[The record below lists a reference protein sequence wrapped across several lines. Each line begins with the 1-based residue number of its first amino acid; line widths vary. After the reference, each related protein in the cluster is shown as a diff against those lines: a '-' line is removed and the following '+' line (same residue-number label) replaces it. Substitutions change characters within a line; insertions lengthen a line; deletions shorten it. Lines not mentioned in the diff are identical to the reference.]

1 MTNGITRP
9 NKTPAAD
16 KTPDAAPYDEV
27 GDTAPAKLLL
37 PGHNIWRLAKAAR
50 AAVLI
55 DAARYYGALRASLRG
70 ARRSIYIVGWD
81 VDSRTR
87 LVGETGSVD
96 DGLPEALGDFLDAL
110 VRRNPALQIR
120 ILLWDYS
127 VFFADEREPL
137 PALALRWKRLPQID
151 LCLDATVP
159 LGAAHHQKIVV
170 VDDNIAFCGGL
181 DLTVRRWDDRQ
192 HRADNPLR
200 CDPAGRSYAP
210 FHDVQIM
217 VDGSAAAALADLV
230 RARWQQAACEA
241 PPPAAPASDIW
252 PADIAADFHKIDVGI
267 ARTVP
272 AVEDRAEVR
281 EVEQLFVDMI
291 GTARHSLYIESQY
304 LTLTPI
310 AAAIARQ
317 LTANPGLEVVIACP
331 RSYHGVMERQAM
343 LPGRSEF
350 IRLLEDS
357 EAAKRWLVLAPRAAA
372 DPSVDV
378 SLHSKVMIV
387 DDRYLR
393 IGSANLC
400 NRSMAI
406 DSECD
411 VVLTAPDTAAFAGF
425 RQIRLGLIAE
435 HCGCSITA
443 LEAAI
448 ARRGSLIQA
457 IHTIIARTH
466 RAHVISAE
474 EERPV
479 MPMLKSIADPER
491 PIGIQHLIAPVSS
504 WISGRKATW
513 AFTTALLVGFCALT
527 AAWGFTPIG
536 DGEDVAALENSLIA
550 PDNPW
555 AGLVIVATFVLG
567 GFVAFP
573 LLVLIVATVA
583 MFGLWPG
590 LAYAAAGAMA
600 SAVATYA
607 IGRWLGNRALRR
619 FFGPRL
625 NRISA
630 AFLERGVMAVT
641 IIRLIPGAPYTLVNL
656 AAGALRIHPVDYVI
670 GTALGL
676 APDFAVMALLG
687 RQVMDVIR
695 DPTPLGLLA
704 LFALLLLSIG
714 LSFGLQQI
722 IDGWRKRNA

>member
-1 MTNGITRP
+1 MDSI
-9 NKTPAAD
+9 A
-16 KTPDAAPYDEV
+16 
-27 GDTAPAKLLL
+27 DTAPYTHEVGVIAPGELMS
-37 PGHNIWRLAKAAR
+37 PGHNIWRKAR
-50 AAVLI
+50 ADRAKVLV
-55 DAARYYGALRASLRG
+55 DAATYYGALRIALQE
-70 ARRSIYIVGWD
+70 ARHSIHIVGWD

-87 LVGETGSVD
+87 LVGESGVPD
-96 DGLPEALGDFLDAL
+96 DDLPAELGDFLDAL
-110 VRRNPALQIR
+110 VRRRPQLQIR

-137 PALALRWKRLPQID
+137 PELALRWKRLPQID

-159 LGAAHHQKIVV
+159 LGAAHHQKIVII
-170 VDDNIAFCGGL
+170 DDNLAFCGGL
-181 DLTVRRWDDRQ
+181 DLTIRRWDDRT
-192 HRADNPLR
+192 HRVGNELR
-200 CDPAGRSYAP
+200 HDPSGKPYPP
-210 FHDVQIM
+210 FHDVQAM
-217 VDGSAAAALADLV
+217 VDGPAAEALADLV
-230 RARWQQAACEA
+230 RLRWQRAACEA
-241 PPPAAPASDIW
+241 PALSAPGASKW
-252 PADIAADFHKIDVGI
+252 PLAIVPDFRGIEVGI
-267 ARTVP
+267 ARTEP
-272 AVEDRAEVR
+272 AFEGEDDVR

-291 GTARHSLYIESQY
+291 SAARRCIYIESQY

-310 AAAIARQ
+310 AAAIAQQ
-317 LTANPGLEVVIACP
+317 LSACPELEVVIVCP

-357 EAAKRWLVLAPRAAA
+357 EAASRWVVIAPRAADDTA
-372 DPSVDV
+372 VDV

-393 IGSANLC
+393 VGSANLC

-411 VVLTAPDTAAFAGF
+411 LLFSADEPVAAE
-425 RQIRLGLIAE
+425 RLREMRLELIAE
-435 HCGCSITA
+435 HCGCDTDT

-448 ARRGSLIQA
+448 ERQGSVVQA
-457 IHTIIARTH
+457 VHTIITRTG
-466 RAHVISAE
+466 RASFIGAE
-474 EERPV
+474 EERAA
-479 MPMLKSIADPER
+479 MPILKSIADPER
-491 PIGIQHLIAPVSS
+491 PIGMQQFVEPVTG
-504 WISGRKATW
+504 WFTGRKATW
-513 AFTTALLVGFCALT
+513 ATVTAVLVGFCALT

-536 DGEDVAALENSLIA
+536 DESEVAALENTLIS

-555 AGLVIVATFVLG
+555 AGIVVVITFVLG

-573 LLVLIVATVA
+573 LLVLIVTTVA

-590 LAYAAAGAMA
+590 LLYAAAGAMA

-607 IGRWLGNRALRR
+607 VGRWLGNRALRR
-619 FFGPRL
+619 FFGPKL

-641 IIRLIPGAPYTLVNL
+641 VIRLIPGAPYTLVNL

-676 APDFAVMALLG
+676 APGFAVMALLG

-695 DPTPLGLLA
+695 DPSPLGIVA
-704 LFALLLLSIG
+704 LFGLLLLSVG

-722 IDGWRKRNA
+722 IDTWRKRNA